1 MKKFKQTLLV
11 GACSAMLGGVSLPAQ
26 SANWLMLQGTEPSDA
41 APRAKF
47 WGFIQAGYKEDNSDP
62 SVAGEYI
69 PPKLV
74 GPDLTS
80 QSGFNITRARIGA
93 RGQGFPLDGN
103 VNYFFLAE
111 FGNNAITYPG
121 DSFAKITDASIT
133 LNHIPGA
140 RVRLGLFKT
149 PGSEEIYQGIALF
162 DYIEFTNYTNQQLL
176 ERIPNADY
184 VNGFSG
190 DVAPQ
195 PIDTAGALNAF
206 DSSVAAARDTGVQ
219 VFDTFK
225 VGDWEHSYAVMYGNG
240 NGLNQ
245 GDNDDNK
252 DTYLYWSSE
261 KIFAGKGPRVQSLK
275 VFAWSQDGKRLL
287 DNTNNGVYDPQEYD
301 RKRSGIGFKY
311 LRKPWRF
318 SGEYS
323 KAEGMIWLGPHTP
336 SFDMYPAPGDGG
348 HGENGKASGYYFD
361 VGYYVPHTNWEL
373 DARYDVYKRL
383 EDDQVATAGPLAG
396 LGSFETEWTTLTLG
410 VQYHFNL
417 KTRLTVN
424 HIMRDVEAVDFA
436 SGVGPNAQLDG
447 IGDRTAI
454 QVTHIF

>member
-1 MKKFKQTLLV
+1 MNKFKKAALIS
-11 GACSAMLGGVSLPAQ
+11 ACAAIIGSISLPADA
-26 SANWLMLQGTEPSDA
+26 ANWLMLQGTEPEDA
-41 APRAKF
+41 APRAKV
-47 WGFIQAGYKEDNSDP
+47 WGFIQAGYKKDMSDASP
-62 SVAGEYI
+62 ATSVASPPNAYI
-69 PPKLV
+69 PPKLI

-93 RGQGFPLDGN
+93 RGQGFPLDGK

-176 ERIPNADY
+176 ERIPNAKY
-184 VNGFSG
+184 TANVP
-190 DVAPQ
+190 PQ
-195 PIDTAGALNAF
+195 PANSTGDLNAF

-225 VGDWEHSYAVMYGNG
+225 IGSWEHSYAVMIGNG

-245 GDNDDNK
+245 GDNDNNK

-261 KIFAGKGPRVQSLK
+261 KNFSGKGPRVQSLK
-275 VFAWSQDGKRLL
+275 LFAWSQDGKRLL
-287 DNTNNGVYDPQEYD
+287 DNTDDTIHNPKEYD
-301 RKRSGIGFKY
+301 RKRSGVGFKY

-323 KAEGMIWLGPHTP
+323 KAKGMIWVGPHSPT
-336 SFDMYPAPGDGG
+336 FDMNTTVPPGN
-348 HGENGKASGYYFD
+348 GENGDASGWYFD
-361 VGYYVPHTNWEL
+361 VGYYIPGTKWEV
-373 DARYDVYKRL
+373 DARHDVYNRL
-383 EDDQVATAGPLAG
+383 EDDVM
-396 LGSFETEWTTLTLG
+396 ETQWVTTTLG

-417 KTRLTVN
+417 KTRLTFN
-424 HIMRDVEAVDFA
+424 YIMRDVKAVNFSA
-436 SGVGPNAQLDG
+436 ATGPNEQLDG
-447 IGDRTAI
+447 IGDRAAV
-454 QVTHIF
+454 QLTHIF